1 MSINFNL
8 LDVKYRK
15 DESRAFDP
23 LFTKAGSKRGVYTDN
38 LRYPIDLGSADKSHY
53 MIFTVFEQEDTA
65 FKGTPDEGLSDA
77 QEQIGYL
84 QRNQGVVPNAGVPLS
99 QAVQIGSEVLNTVT
113 NTPWVQESVSFL
125 SQTKAGATAI
135 ELGQGVKTGLG
146 NEFNKISSITSQNFL
161 RRIRKITESIALYM
175 PDTLAFQYNQGY
187 TDVSMYQ
194 GKMGLAAVGA
204 SALDE
209 IRKSGLTGQALAE
222 KMAQVAGANLSPFAS
237 YMLSKKLGAAG
248 DALFAGATGN
258 VMNPALELLYT
269 SPSFR
274 EFQFDFMFY
283 PRSEREARE
292 VWNIINSFKFHQAP
306 EIKPGQ
312 AGFFLIPP
320 SVFNIDFYY
329 NGQSN
334 PNLPKISDCVL
345 TSIQVDYAPNG
356 WASYEVPAKNTPV
369 EGGTG
374 TPVATRMTL
383 GFKETFIHT
392 KGTHVLGESNYR
404 INR

>member
-8 LDVKYRK
+8 LDIKYQK
-15 DESRAFDP
+15 DESRVFDP
-23 LFTKAGSKRGVYTDN
+23 LITKKGSKRGVYTDN
-38 LRYPIDLGSADKSHY
+38 LRYPLDLGSADKGHY
-53 MIFTVFEQEDTA
+53 MMFTIFEQEDTA
-65 FKGTPDEGLSDA
+65 FKGTPDDGMSEA
-77 QEQIGYL
+77 QQSISNL
-84 QRNQGVVPNAGVPLS
+84 QSQGVTPNAGVPLN
-99 QAVQIGSEVLNTVT
+99 QATKIGSELLNTVS
-113 NTPWVQESVSFL
+113 NAPWVQEAVSFL
-125 SQTKAGATAI
+125 SDTKAGAIAVD
-135 ELGQGVKTGLG
+135 LGKGVKTGLG

-161 RRIRKITESIALYM
+161 RRIRKITESVALYM

-194 GKMGLAAVGA
+194 GKTGLAAVGA

-209 IRKSGLTGQALAE
+209 IRRSGLTGQALAE

-258 VMNPALELLYT
+258 VMNPSLELLYT

-283 PRSEREARE
+283 PRSESEAKE
-292 VWNIINSFKFHQAP
+292 VWNIINAFKFHQAP

-329 NGQSN
+329 NGKEN
-334 PNLPKISDCVL
+334 MNLPKISDCVL

-356 WASYEVPAKNTPV
+356 WASYEVPSKMGPT

-392 KGTHVLGESNYR
+392 KGTHVLGASSNR

>member
-1 MSINFNL
+1 
-8 LDVKYRK
+8 
-15 DESRAFDP
+15 
-23 LFTKAGSKRGVYTDN
+23 
-38 LRYPIDLGSADKSHY
+38 
-53 MIFTVFEQEDTA
+53 
-65 FKGTPDEGLSDA
+65 
-77 QEQIGYL
+77 
-84 QRNQGVVPNAGVPLS
+84 
-99 QAVQIGSEVLNTVT
+99 
-113 NTPWVQESVSFL
+113 
-125 SQTKAGATAI
+125 
-135 ELGQGVKTGLG
+135 
-146 NEFNKISSITSQNFL
+146 
-161 RRIRKITESIALYM
+161 M

-194 GKMGLAAVGA
+194 GKTGLAAVGA

-209 IRKSGLTGQALAE
+209 IRRSGLTGQALAE

-258 VMNPALELLYT
+258 VMNPSLELLYT

-283 PRSEREARE
+283 PRSESEAKE
-292 VWNIINSFKFHQAP
+292 VWNIINAFKFHQAP

-329 NGQSN
+329 NGKEN
-334 PNLPKISDCVL
+334 MNLPKISDCVL

-356 WASYEVPAKNTPV
+356 WASYEVPSKMGPT

-392 KGTHVLGESNYR
+392 KGTHVLGASSNR